1 MVTTEA
7 TGGFENKASEQLK
20 ETRSLAVRLHR
31 DADTLELLAGSN
43 RMSRLT
49 QADCRHMA
57 KEHINSIGKL
67 LKRLRD
73 IQHVASPR
81 NSKQSATSIL

>member
-1 MVTTEA
+1 
-7 TGGFENKASEQLK
+7 
-20 ETRSLAVRLHR
+20 
-31 DADTLELLAGSN
+31 
-43 RMSRLT
+43 
-49 QADCRHMA
+49 MA